1 MNDENN
7 KIKKLLS
14 DLPIRN
20 KSNFSK
26 APPHDGATPD
36 GHQKSANLT
45 VRQTADRSHDNDVMQ
60 NIFSCQ
66 KWSFYFR
73 KYLTKFSKNCVGNI
87 LQHLSVTFN
96 FWGRRICSE
105 QIVGDITVHH
115 CMIRDINQSPN
126 SLKVQINA
134 KLITQT
140 LFWLNLCDPNR
151 AKVSPIPLCPFKL
164 GQHAQMCRR
173 GIHRLSTPTHLN
185 ILAQFERIPLYFLYS
200 LHTIG
205 KHIFDVFLWF
215 LVRLNYLYSVIIWE
229 IRINYESP

>member
-45 VRQTADRSHDNDVMQ
+45 VRQTADCSHDNDVIQ

-87 LQHLSVTFN
+87 LQHLGVTFN
-96 FWGRRICSE
+96 FWGRKICSE

-164 GQHAQMCRR
+164 GQNVQMCRCWH
-173 GIHRLSTPTHLN
+173 IWTFWPDLN
-185 ILAQFERIPLYFLYS
+185 AFRPLDGPNINRFHFFCIS
-200 LHTIG
+200 G
-205 KHIFDVFLWF
+205 KV
-215 LVRLNYLYSVIIWE
+215 VSC
-229 IRINYESP
+229 

>member
-1 MNDENN
+1 M
-7 KIKKLLS
+7 
-14 DLPIRN
+14 
-20 KSNFSK
+20 
-26 APPHDGATPD
+26 
-36 GHQKSANLT
+36 
-45 VRQTADRSHDNDVMQ
+45 
-60 NIFSCQ
+60 
-66 KWSFYFR
+66 
-73 KYLTKFSKNCVGNI
+73 TKFSKNCVGNI

-96 FWGRRICSE
+96 FWGRKICSE

-173 GIHRLSTPTHLN
+173 GIHRLSKPTHLN

-205 KHIFDVFLWF
+205 KHIFDEFLWF
-215 LVRLNYLYSVIIWE
+215 FG
-229 IRINYESP
+229 

>member
-1 MNDENN
+1 MCVFVFSLWKSLSRGNWNWKDVPFSIQNQERRKKRHRAGHFSLFEKKIFYFERKKMNDENN

-73 KYLTKFSKNCVGNI
+73 KYLT
-87 LQHLSVTFN
+87 
-96 FWGRRICSE
+96 
-105 QIVGDITVHH
+105 
-115 CMIRDINQSPN
+115 
-126 SLKVQINA
+126 
-134 KLITQT
+134 
-140 LFWLNLCDPNR
+140 
-151 AKVSPIPLCPFKL
+151 
-164 GQHAQMCRR
+164 
-173 GIHRLSTPTHLN
+173 
-185 ILAQFERIPLYFLYS
+185 
-200 LHTIG
+200 
-205 KHIFDVFLWF
+205 
-215 LVRLNYLYSVIIWE
+215 
-229 IRINYESP
+229 